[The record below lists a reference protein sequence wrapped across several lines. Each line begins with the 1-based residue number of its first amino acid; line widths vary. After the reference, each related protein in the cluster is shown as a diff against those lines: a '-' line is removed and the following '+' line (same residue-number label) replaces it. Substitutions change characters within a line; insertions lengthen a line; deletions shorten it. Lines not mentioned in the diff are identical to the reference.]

1 MEGLTMNNELVGQ
14 MIVFCVISLIR
25 GGLGFVQYKSDI
37 LFNVGFNK
45 QEYDSK
51 IASKIVGLHIM
62 ISALFLFILP
72 IIFYQFKEFKNSQT
86 VEVLITIVLVILM
99 LLSVNIQLNRRA
111 KLSPK
116 AIKKQ

>member
-1 MEGLTMNNELVGQ
+1 MNNELVGQ
-14 MIVFCVISLIR
+14 MIVFCVISLII

-72 IIFYQFKEFKNSQT
+72 IIFYQFKEFKNFQT
-86 VEVLITIVLVILM
+86 VEVLITIVLGILM

-116 AIKKQ
+116 TIKKQ

>member
-1 MEGLTMNNELVGQ
+1 
-14 MIVFCVISLIR
+14 MIVFFIISLII

-37 LFNVGFNK
+37 LFNVGFSK

-51 IASKIVGLHIM
+51 IVSKIVGLHVM
-62 ISALFLFILP
+62 IFALFLFILP
-72 IIFYQFKEFKNSQT
+72 IIFYQLKDFKNSQT
-86 VEVLITIVLVILM
+86 IGALVSIIFVVLMIL
-99 LLSVNIQLNRRA
+99 SINIQLNRKA